1 MVGLRWWNYIDE
13 DGESKWVFESRS
25 DDPSNIERLSSTEV
39 YIFWAGLIFAPVF
52 WVLFFFTALFSFKLK
67 WLVLVFI
74 GLSLSGSN
82 LLGYLRCR
90 MGKSDTTGNMLSGM
104 ANQYLQVGEQIY
116 FIHFIKMFPHLLQ
129 QKMFQ
134 SMVGGLFKST
144 PQPSSA
150 SGGLTV

>member
-25 DDPSNIERLSSTEV
+25 EDPSNIESLSSTEV
-39 YIFWAGLIFAPVF
+39 YIFWAGLVFAPVF

-67 WLVLVFI
+67 WLVLVII

-90 MGKSDTTGNMLSGM
+90 MGKSDSTGNMLSGM
-104 ANQYLQVGEQIY
+104 ANQYLQVELK
-116 FIHFIKMFPHLLQ
+116 FN
-129 QKMFQ
+129 
-134 SMVGGLFKST
+134 
-144 PQPSSA
+144 
-150 SGGLTV
+150 